1 MFIASGIANVSLE
14 EISLKALPLV
24 ASNILV
30 IVILVLF
37 PDIVLL
43 LPNLM
48 GDGLQ

>member
-1 MFIASGIANVSLE
+1 MDKIIPIA
-14 EISLKALPLV
+14 
-24 ASNILV
+24 
-30 IVILVLF
+30 ILVLF